1 MTLPDAPLASIGSP
15 LLWGGFLLFVLA
27 MLAIDL
33 GLFHRKS
40 HEVSLKEAA
49 AWSAVWVALAT
60 VFGVGVHAWFGPA
73 PALEF
78 ATGYLLEKA
87 LAVDNLF
94 VFVVIFSAFG
104 VPAAYQHRVLFW
116 GVLGALVMRAAFIL
130 LGGALLQRF
139 HWIIYLFGAVL
150 LFTGVKLLLQR
161 NEELHPENNPLVRW
175 FQKVV
180 PVTHELDGDHFFT
193 RKDGRR
199 YATPLFLALVALEVT
214 DLVFAVDSIPA
225 IFAVTTDPFIVFTSN
240 IFAILGLRS
249 LYFLLA
255 GVLDRFVYLKI
266 GLALVLIFVGG
277 KMLAMDL
284 YKVPIGASLGII
296 AGILAISVAASIWKT
311 RGRGSPAAAAAP
323 APAPA
328 VAPAAA
334 ARAARRGLV
343 LDLVEPGHL
352 DGLQDLLVRLVR
364 GVVEAGQGA
373 PPRCAGR

>member
-1 MTLPDAPLASIGSP
+1 VPPTALALDPAPLASIGSP
-15 LLWGGFLLFVLA
+15 LLWGGFLLFILA

-33 GLFHRKS
+33 GLFHRKT
-40 HEVSLKEAA
+40 HAVSLKEAA
-49 AWSAVWVALAT
+49 IWSAVWVALAA
-60 VFGVGVHAWFGPA
+60 VFGVGVHVWFGPA

-94 VFVVIFSAFG
+94 VFVVIFSAFAI
-104 VPAAYQHRVLFW
+104 PAAYQHRVLFW

-139 HWIIYLFGAVL
+139 HWTIYLFGGIL
-150 LFTGVKLLLQR
+150 LVTGVKLLLQR
-161 NEELHPENNPLVRW
+161 NEELHPENNPMVRW

-180 PVTHELDGDHFFT
+180 PVTHELDGDRFFT
-193 RKDGRR
+193 RKNGRR
-199 YATPLFLALVALEVT
+199 FATPLLLALVALEVT
-214 DLVFAVDSIPA
+214 DLIFAVDSIPA

-266 GLALVLIFVGG
+266 GLAFVLIFVGG
-277 KMLAMDL
+277 KMMAMDL

-296 AGILAISVAASIWKT
+296 AGILAISVAASMWKT
-311 RGRGSPAAAAAP
+311 RGRGSPPAAAAVAP
-323 APAPA
+323 AGVPA
-328 VAPAAA
+328 VAPAAPAGPRDA
-334 ARAARRGLV
+334 A
-343 LDLVEPGHL
+343 
-352 DGLQDLLVRLVR
+352 
-364 GVVEAGQGA
+364 
-373 PPRCAGR
+373 